1 MSPAF
6 LHSLQIATLAG
17 WLSVAGFGGVG
28 VVIHGHDRTPAP
40 LQVLEET
47 QLIAEDFTLGG
58 DSSPASES
66 PESATVPEI
75 PPDPMPAPPEM
86 PALAEIEPLPV
97 VPEFAARAEP
107 PAEAATRSEP
117 RPTVRGGSAARTA
130 GSPVGKT
137 ATSARKGSG
146 TPGSGVSGM
155 STAARLA
162 AGRMPAP
169 TYPPYSRRN
178 GQTGTVIVEFTV
190 DASGRVVS
198 AYAKSPS
205 PWPLLNAEAI
215 STVRSWRF
223 PPGAVMKLQ
232 RPIVFQIR

>member
-1 MSPAF
+1 MTQALF
-6 LHSLQIATLAG
+6 HSLNIGTLAT
-17 WLSVAGFGGVG
+17 WLSVAGFGTVG
-28 VVIHGHDRTPAP
+28 VYVHPFRSEPDPPPKI
-40 LQVLEET
+40 EET
-47 QLIAEDFTLGG
+47 QLLAEDFTLGG
-58 DSSPASES
+58 DSSPASDA
-66 PESATVPEI
+66 PETETVPEI
-75 PPDPMPAPPEM
+75 PPEPMPVPPEM

-97 VPEFAARAEP
+97 VPEFAARSEP
-107 PAEAATRSEP
+107 PAETAPRSEP
-117 RPTVRGGSAARTA
+117 RPTVRSGTSARKA
-130 GSPVGKT
+130 GSPAGKT
-137 ATSARKGSG
+137 ATSTQQGTG
-146 TPGSGVSGM
+146 TPGAGGSGM

-162 AGRMPAP
+162 AGRMPPP

-190 DASGRVVS
+190 DSTGRVVS

-223 PPGAVMKLQ
+223 PPGGVMKLQ

>member
-1 MSPAF
+1 MSQAF
-6 LHSLQIATLAG
+6 FHSLNIGTLAA
-17 WLSVAGFGGVG
+17 WLSVAGFGTVG
-28 VVIHGHDRTPAP
+28 VFIHPFRSEPAAP
-40 LQVLEET
+40 PEIEET
-47 QLIAEDFTLGG
+47 LLLAEDFTLGG
-58 DSSPASES
+58 DSSPASDA
-66 PESATVPEI
+66 PEIETVPDT
-75 PPDPMPAPPEM
+75 PPEPMPVPPEM

-97 VPEFAARAEP
+97 IPEFAARSEP
-107 PAEAATRSEP
+107 PAETAPRSEP
-117 RPTVRGGSAARTA
+117 RPTVRSGTSARKA
-130 GSPVGKT
+130 GSPAGKT
-137 ATSARKGSG
+137 ATSTQKGSG
-146 TPGSGVSGM
+146 TPGAGGSGM

-162 AGRMPAP
+162 AGRMPPP

-190 DASGRVVS
+190 DSTGRVVS

-223 PPGAVMKLQ
+223 PPGGVMKLQ